1 MDIFNTQIN
10 KSTKFSIKVANFYK
24 MLNTEHR
31 RLLSIWEDED
41 VEQII
46 RELGT
51 DAKALFELSSVIQTI
66 LSAKPDYEIIRPYKI
81 IKTEMPK
88 LDENNEPVLDQEGN
102 VETFMV
108 ETKVFLSPT
117 FKEDG
122 SLDELI
128 IV

>member
-1 MDIFNTQIN
+1 MI
-10 KSTKFSIKVANFYK
+10 
-24 MLNTEHR
+24 NTEHR